1 MREMRTQDSVKNYM
15 SDKIGGGWVRLVIE
29 IINRPDLIVLCPAV
43 IQTGMRK
50 PWLILGRIN
59 YRAFRLIHYRRVTT
73 TCQKNDGISFDRTE
87 IAVCEVRLT
96 ELRGEIELK
105 RIAAQSTQQHG
116 ESIAQGSTILYWTKW
131 AVAVGVVVPILV
143 ALIAEIPFS
152 RLLPA
157 RASQASPTS
166 SPQASATVA
175 PSPAPTAIE
184 SPSESPQASPTPE
197 STSTPAQTPIKF
209 PPPAP

>member
-1 MREMRTQDSVKNYM
+1 M
-15 SDKIGGGWVRLVIE
+15 SYKITRCWVRLVIE

-43 IQTGMRK
+43 IQTGLRK
-50 PWLILGRIN
+50 PWLILGGKN
-59 YRAFRLIHYRRVTT
+59 YLQACYHYLSEERW
-73 TCQKNDGISFDRTE
+73 NLFDRTE

-166 SPQASATVA
+166 SHQASATVA

-184 SPSESPQASPTPE
+184 SPSCRSAR
-197 STSTPAQTPIKF
+197 
-209 PPPAP
+209 

>member
-1 MREMRTQDSVKNYM
+1 MADTGP
-15 SDKIGGGWVRLVIE
+15 DKLSSL
-29 IINRPDLIVLCPAV
+29 PHATLQAC
-43 IQTGMRK
+43 
-50 PWLILGRIN
+50 
-59 YRAFRLIHYRRVTT
+59 YHYLSEERW
-73 TCQKNDGISFDRTE
+73 NLFDRTE

-152 RLLPA
+152 RLFPA

-166 SPQASATVA
+166 SPKAKATVV
-175 PSPAPTAIE
+175 PSLAPTAIE
-184 SPSESPQASPTPE
+184 SPQASATPE